1 MIADSI
7 SRAELAGKVQTVL
20 GIVPP
25 ETLGVSL
32 AHEHLLIDLTSSYA
46 AGGEPSEAAEI
57 NFYRQPVS
65 VENRGLIAYHITSNR
80 DNLVLNDEKM
90 IIREALRF
98 KHAGGD
104 TIVDHTTRHMGR
116 DPLGMARISRATGL
130 NVVMG
135 SGYYLETA
143 QPVDMG
149 SKTEDDICEEIVRE
163 ITVGV
168 GSTGV
173 RAGVIGEIGCSC
185 PITDNERK
193 SLRAAAKA
201 QQVTGAPM
209 SVHPGRN
216 ADVDA
221 ASCLEIIDTIGEAGA
236 DVSHTVILHIDR
248 TIVEPEE
255 RLKLAATGCYLGYD
269 LFGWEGYHIHPAVP
283 LPTDHQRISEIMH
296 LGEHGYLSR
305 ILVSQDIAWKHRL
318 RCYGGHGYEHM
329 LCNVVPIMQAKG
341 MTEGQI
347 NTLLVENPKNFLTFA

>member
-1 MIADSI
+1 MVDKRI

-20 GIVPP
+20 GIVSPDV
-25 ETLGVSL
+25 LGISL
-32 AHEHLLIDLTSSYA
+32 AHEHLLIDLTSSYGA
-46 AGGEPSEAAEI
+46 KGEPSDATEI
-57 NFYRQPVS
+57 NFYHQPVS
-65 VENRGLIAYHITSNR
+65 IENRGWIAYHITSNK
-80 DNLVLNDEKM
+80 DNLVLNDENM
-90 IIREALRF
+90 IIGEVLRF

-116 DPLGMARISRATGL
+116 DPLGLARISRVAGI

-143 QPVDMG
+143 HPVDMDG
-149 SKTEDDICEEIVRE
+149 KTEDDICEEIVSE

-168 GSTGV
+168 GNTGV
-173 RAGVIGEIGCSC
+173 RAGIIGEIGCSC

-201 QQVTGAPM
+201 QKVTGVPM

-216 ADVDA
+216 TNADVD
-221 ASCLEIIDTIGEAGA
+221 SCLEIIDVIGEAGA
-236 DVSHTVILHIDR
+236 DVSHTVMLHIDR
-248 TIVEPEE
+248 TIVEPED
-255 RLKLAATGCYLGYD
+255 RLKLAATSCYLGYD
-269 LFGWEGYHIHPAVP
+269 LFGWEGYHMNPTIPF
-283 LPTDHQRISEIMH
+283 LTDHQRVNEIMH

-329 LCNVVPIMQAKG
+329 LCNVVPIMRAKG

-347 NTLLVENPKNFLTFA
+347 NTLLVENPKNFFTFA